1 MVIVN
6 IAMMQEKV
14 IQLLEE
20 NGFTY
25 KEKKGLKLYFR
36 GPNSDLATDAQT
48 AKRLIKQSSFGSALF
63 FNVEEV

>member
-1 MVIVN
+1 MIIVN
-6 IAMMQEKV
+6 VAMMQEKV

-20 NGFTY
+20 
-25 KEKKGLKLYFR
+25 KKGLKLYFQ
-36 GPNSDLATDAQT
+36 GPNSNLASDAQT

>member
-1 MVIVN
+1 MIIVN
-6 IAMMQEKV
+6 VAMMQEKV
-14 IQLLEE
+14 IQLLEK

-25 KEKKGLKLYFR
+25 QEKQGLKLYFQE
-36 GPNSDLATDAQT
+36 PSNDITTAAQI

>member
-1 MVIVN
+1 MIIVN
-6 IAMMQEKV
+6 VAMMQEKV

-25 KEKKGLKLYFR
+25 QEKQGLKLYFQE
-36 GPNSDLATDAQT
+36 PSNDITTAAQT